1 VCINFENIYKSCISF
16 TRKESNTFV
25 YVMGE
30 EDFASKEE
38 IKKIFTKL
46 QRRSA
51 NKKCF
56 DCDSRNATWTSI
68 PFGIFVCLNC
78 SASHRNMG
86 VHISFVKSST
96 LDQKWTYKQL
106 RMMKCGGNDKFKDF
120 LNKNGGSIYLTRP
133 LKEKYTNQIAKNYKE
148 KLEERAANDAIR
160 HPDILEWDDGTTS
173 EDDAA
178 KASSSSTDDFFAK
191 WESSS
196 GSASATPSPLAS
208 TTNLSKKQ
216 GSTNNAANK
225 PSGTGSLANKPK
237 RGSLLRNGRKTRNI
251 LGGGAANRNKSRLH
265 VKKVNADIDFDA
277 FEQEAKKEEKEAKV
291 LGVKS
296 QIQEKKESSLDTTK
310 KSETATRVSPLTLSK
325 VGASGKGIRTS
336 SVTDSTDGQQ
346 TEEPAV
352 VETRQSFAKLGFGM
366 TAASPSD
373 GEKDTNRGRR
383 AKDVKYTGNVA
394 KRFGGQKSISS
405 DQYYGI
411 NAFDKEKDREA
422 RERLKSFTGAQSIS
436 SSQYYGNNEDELE
449 ATNVEGGE
457 LEQRVAEI
465 AQKYVGQDINVLKAA
480 LREQGEKVGK
490 KLADYLRD
498 AMR

>member
-1 VCINFENIYKSCISF
+1 
-16 TRKESNTFV
+16 
-25 YVMGE
+25 MGE

-106 RMMKCGGNDKFKDF
+106 RMMKCGGNDKFKEF

-160 HPDILEWDDGTTS
+160 HPKILEWDDGS
-173 EDDAA
+173 SSDDEI
-178 KASSSSTDDFFAK
+178 KASSSSTDDFFTK

-196 GSASATPSPLAS
+196 GSASATPSPLS
-208 TTNLSKKQ
+208 SSTNLSKKQ
-216 GSTNNAANK
+216 GHADDASKSASSHKLSST
-225 PSGTGSLANKPK
+225 SSLTSKPK

-251 LGGGAANRNKSRLH
+251 LGGGATNRNKSRLH
-265 VKKVNADIDFDA
+265 VKKVNTDIDFDA
-277 FEQEAKKEEKEAKV
+277 FEQEAKNEEKEAKV
-291 LGVKS
+291 LGVKP
-296 QIQEKKESSLDTTK
+296 QINEKEFGVETTK

-325 VGASGKGIRTS
+325 VGSAGKGTRKNS
-336 SVTDSTDGQQ
+336 SATASVDNEQA
-346 TEEPAV
+346 EEPAIA
-352 VETRQSFAKLGFGM
+352 ETRQSFAKLGFGM

-373 GEKDTNRGRR
+373 NAKDTNRGRR

-405 DQYYGI
+405 DQFYGI

-449 ATNVEGGE
+449 GTNAEGGE
-457 LEQRVAEI
+457 IEQRVAEI

-480 LREQGEKVGK
+480 LQEQGEKIGK
-490 KLADYLRD
+490 KLGDYLRD
-498 AMR
+498 ALR